1 MPSERRLRQAP
12 QDASRM
18 TAETFILA
26 ETTDSRKRSS
36 HRLKN
41 ARAKQPAELCIFA
54 RFLVR

>member
-1 MPSERRLRQAP
+1 ML

-36 HRLKN
+36 RRLKI
-41 ARAKQPAELCIFA
+41 ARAKQSGELCIF
-54 RFLVR
+54 RWRLVR